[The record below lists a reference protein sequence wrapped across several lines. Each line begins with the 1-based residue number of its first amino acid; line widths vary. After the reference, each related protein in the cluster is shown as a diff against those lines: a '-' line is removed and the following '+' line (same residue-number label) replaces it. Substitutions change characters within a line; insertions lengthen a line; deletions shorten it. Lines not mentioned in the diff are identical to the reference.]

1 MSSTHSLPP
10 HGSAGLLGRLPRLGR
25 GLLQGS
31 TATPATLLIVAIAI
45 PFLINGYYVFIFS
58 ISFAYVVAAIGFE
71 IALGRAGLLAF
82 TGSAFFG
89 VGAFVAGRLASL
101 GVSTEFA
108 LLAALVAGAAL
119 GYLYGAI
126 TVRLQAYYFAITG
139 IVLMLLLNYF
149 YRNASGITGG
159 YSGFSVPAPHFTVV
173 PTGPIISGTTL
184 YFVGV
189 VLAVVAF
196 VAARLLG
203 RSQLGRSWRVV
214 RQAPAVAS
222 GLGINVWRARLLSI
236 VISSAFLSLGGAWFG
251 YLSLRFLPE
260 SFMFDQLLILFLMLI
275 IGGLR
280 SVNGA
285 LIGAVIL
292 VWLNQYLAEFV
303 GLSEIIYGVGL
314 LACVLLFSRGIYGTL
329 SARYRAFRES
339 AL

>member
-1 MSSTHSLPP
+1 MNTTHSAEPR
-10 HGSAGLLGRLPRLGR
+10 SAVPRSMLRYGKDLLA
-25 GLLQGS
+25 GS
-31 TATPATLLIVAIAI
+31 TATPALLLLAAIAL

-58 ISFAYVVAAIGFE
+58 LAFAYVVAAVGFD

-101 GVSTEFA
+101 GVSAEFT
-108 LLAALVAGAAL
+108 LAAALAAGAVL
-119 GYLYGAI
+119 GYLYGAV

-149 YRNASGITGG
+149 YRNGGSITGG
-159 YSGFSVPAPHFTVV
+159 YSGFSIPAPHFTVV
-173 PTGPIISGTTL
+173 PTGPITSSTTL
-184 YFVGV
+184 YFIGAVLV
-189 VLAVVAF
+189 VIAYVT
-196 VAARLLG
+196 ARLLG
-203 RSQLGRSWRVV
+203 RSQIGRSWHAV

-222 GLGINVWRARLLSI
+222 GLGINVWRARLLAI
-236 VISSAFLSLGGAWFG
+236 VVSSAFLSLGGAWFG

-275 IGGLR
+275 MGGLR

-303 GLSEIIYGVGL
+303 GLSEVIYGIGL
-314 LACVLLFSRGIYGTL
+314 LACVLLFSRGIYGTI
-329 SARYRAFRES
+329 SARYRSFRER

>member
-1 MSSTHSLPP
+1 L
-10 HGSAGLLGRLPRLGR
+10 A
-25 GLLQGS
+25 
-31 TATPATLLIVAIAI
+31 AIAV
-45 PFLINGYYVFIFS
+45 PMLINGYYVFIFG
-58 ISFAYVVAAIGFE
+58 IAFAYVVAAVGFD

-89 VGAFVAGRLASL
+89 LGAFVAGRLAVL
-101 GVSTEFA
+101 GVPTELA
-108 LLAALVAGAAL
+108 LVAALAAGAAL

-149 YRNASGITGG
+149 YRNSDTLGGG
-159 YSGFSVPAPHFTVV
+159 YSGFAVPAPHFAILG
-173 PTGPIISGTTL
+173 TGPIFSVTAL
-184 YFVGV
+184 YYVGL
-189 VLAVVAF
+189 VLAVIAI

-203 RSQLGRSWRVV
+203 RSRVGRSWRVV
-214 RQAPAVAS
+214 RENPAVAS
-222 GLGINVWRARLLSI
+222 GLGINVWRARLLAI

-260 SFMFDQLLILFLMLI
+260 SFMFDQLLLLFLMLI

-285 LIGAVIL
+285 AIGAIIL
-292 VWLNQYLAEFV
+292 IWLNQYLAEFV
-303 GLSEIIYGVGL
+303 GLNEVIYGVGL

-329 SARYRAFRES
+329 SARYRSFRES

>member
-1 MSSTHSLPP
+1 MNTTHSLTTTRPAASVKP
-10 HGSAGLLGRLPRLGR
+10 RFGRD
-25 GLLQGS
+25 LLQGS
-31 TATPATLLIVAIAI
+31 TMTPTLLLLVAIAV

-58 ISFAYVVAAIGFE
+58 IAFAYVVAAVGFD

-101 GVSTEFA
+101 GVSTEFT
-108 LLAALVAGAAL
+108 LLAALAAGAAL

-149 YRNASGITGG
+149 YRNGGGITGG
-159 YSGFSVPAPHFTVV
+159 YSGFSVPAPHFTVF
-173 PTGPIISGTTL
+173 PTGPITSGTAL
-184 YFVGV
+184 YFIGAVLV
-189 VLAVVAF
+189 VIAYAT
-196 VAARLLG
+196 ARVLG
-203 RSQLGRSWRVV
+203 RSRLGRSWRVV

-222 GLGINVWRARLLSI
+222 GLGINVWRARLLAI
-236 VISSAFLSLGGAWFG
+236 VVSSAFLSLGGAWFG

-285 LIGAVIL
+285 MIGAVIL

-303 GLSEIIYGVGL
+303 GLSEIIYGIGL
-314 LACVLLFSRGIYGTL
+314 LACVLLFSRGIYGTV
-329 SARYRAFRES
+329 SARYRSFRER